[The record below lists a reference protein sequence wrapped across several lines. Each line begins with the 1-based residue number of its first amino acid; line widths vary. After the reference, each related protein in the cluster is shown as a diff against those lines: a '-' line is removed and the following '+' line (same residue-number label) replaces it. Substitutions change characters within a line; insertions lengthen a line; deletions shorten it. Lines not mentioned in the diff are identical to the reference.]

1 MEKAF
6 RVAAMLALCMALLT
20 AAAMASGSHD
30 CVDADGDHF
39 CDECWESVSA
49 NCADT
54 DGDHFCDVCWRPV
67 RTACADADGDTWCDV
82 CGGHMSDYC
91 TDADKNHACDV
102 CWAVLGPCL
111 DENKDHLCDL
121 CGGVFWVDE
130 NADGICDGCEAVLT
144 HVTAEHVAVYYHQS
158 KGATLADVVLQITVE
173 PYIEVGGAPAGT
185 VAVRWS
191 DDYGNSYSTAEK
203 ALTFG
208 VTTVTVEYPSLP
220 MEALEKGGRV
230 TFSPYDAGFTP
241 AENGCVAEYDLPTL
255 WVDSDAEFTVNG
267 VKENKLYLHPGA
279 GVTVVQQPGLTEGWE
294 WVFEEGYAVPRMTVD
309 GLTTTFTMPEESVNM
324 HAAWRC
330 EVCTDADGDGWCD
343 LCEYYIET
351 CPAAAYTDVSADAW
365 YHEAVDHVI
374 ENGLM
379 NGVDE
384 TTFAPHGGAT
394 RADFVYALW
403 SMEERPVVNYLM
415 LYEDVDQEEPYAEAV
430 RWASAMGIAKGYPDG
445 TFRPGETV
453 TREQMAA
460 FLYRYVQHKGGGFT
474 GMWMFLLDYTDRAD
488 VGEWAYEPLCWLTM
502 KGVMQGD
509 GTGAL
514 NPKKTA
520 TRAETAQVLMNYME
534 VER

>member
-30 CVDADGDHF
+30 CVDADGDHL

-208 VTTVTVEYPSLP
+208 ATTVTVEYPSLP

-255 WVDSDAEFTVNG
+255 CTYTAGPILGTPVLTVQDEEGNPVTIDENTDLQQYLKNCSQEELDG
-267 VKENKLYLHPGA
+267 VKDFVADYVEAYMNFTSVTGGQGSMRRNLSKLQSYMVPDSKLSQRMEEAIVGLLW
-279 GVTVVQQPGLTEGWE
+279 VTDRRADVNHIDIHRTLRL
-294 WVFEEGYAVPRMTVD
+294 EEGRYV
-309 GLTTTFTMPEESVNM
+309 
-324 HAAWRC
+324 
-330 EVCTDADGDGWCD
+330 CD
-343 LCEYYIET
+343 LTYVVDTRDFSGKKQSSTTITLIIVET
-351 CPAAAYTDVSADAW
+351 
-365 YHEAVDHVI
+365 
-374 ENGLM
+374 ENGLKAESM
-379 NGVDE
+379 
-384 TTFAPHGGAT
+384 TTH
-394 RADFVYALW
+394 
-403 SMEERPVVNYLM
+403 
-415 LYEDVDQEEPYAEAV
+415 
-430 RWASAMGIAKGYPDG
+430 
-445 TFRPGETV
+445 
-453 TREQMAA
+453 
-460 FLYRYVQHKGGGFT
+460 
-474 GMWMFLLDYTDRAD
+474 
-488 VGEWAYEPLCWLTM
+488 
-502 KGVMQGD
+502 
-509 GTGAL
+509 
-514 NPKKTA
+514 
-520 TRAETAQVLMNYME
+520 
-534 VER
+534 